1 MEEVS
6 FEEEKLAQIKCT
18 PEEAKERITRCKELI
33 QLAEEA
39 RDKAKFQASL
49 ELYQK
54 AQAIISQ
61 LLGVEH
67 LETASIDFQ
76 IAGVYRELG
85 KYKEAKR
92 IYYKVIEVYKKAFGE
107 GHPRIVECYNG
118 LAVLYTDQGM
128 YAKAEEWYEKALEIY
143 KEVVGVKH
151 WDTIYVSEKA
161 SELK

>member
-1 MEEVS
+1 M
-6 FEEEKLAQIKCT
+6 
-18 PEEAKERITRCKELI
+18 
-33 QLAEEA
+33 
-39 RDKAKFQASL
+39 
-49 ELYQK
+49 
-54 AQAIISQ
+54 
-61 LLGVEH
+61 
-67 LETASIDFQ
+67 ETASIDFQ